1 MEAFPTWSHM
11 PQAPE
16 NGANGLVMTPKE
28 DGKFFARDFKR
39 WLQTRA
45 QEWARGS
52 DFAWRGKCESRFGR
66 VPQLNHMSILEL
78 EETLI
83 DIGDTDVTG
92 IREQTEALHD
102 GVVTGFLKD
111 KSQPWGEAIACFIES
126 YDFEVP
132 IYCHKTHIAGWI
144 EEGDQVRTLQKL
156 RLYIFYKE

>member
-1 MEAFPTWSHM
+1 M

-126 YDFEVP
+126 YAFDSCRRRAQSFKFFVFL
-132 IYCHKTHIAGWI
+132 HFLVSFLRFKTDSHI
-144 EEGDQVRTLQKL
+144 T
-156 RLYIFYKE
+156 